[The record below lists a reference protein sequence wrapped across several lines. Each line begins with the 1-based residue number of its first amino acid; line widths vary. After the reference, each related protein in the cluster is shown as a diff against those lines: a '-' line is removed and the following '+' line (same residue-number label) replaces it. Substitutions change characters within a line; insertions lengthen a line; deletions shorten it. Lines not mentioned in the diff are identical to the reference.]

1 MKNNKLKFTLTALG
15 LFCVNLL
22 LAQSTISGTVT
33 DADTNEAIPG
43 VNILIQGTNE
53 GTNTDFDGN
62 FSLSTNRA
70 VPFTL
75 EISSIGFSSQTVEVT
90 SADQSIT
97 IALLPGENL
106 DEIVISASR
115 KPQKVQDAPAS
126 VSIISA
132 KDIENSSVAVDPIR
146 HLQNI
151 PGVQLQQQSANKIN
165 IEMRAGSGIFGTS
178 TFPILDYRYLVT
190 PSGGQFNSFQSGL
203 SNIDIAKVEVVRG
216 AASALYGPGVT
227 SGVVHFMSKNPIDY
241 PGTTVELLGGTMSTM
256 GASIRHA
263 YASKDKKFGYKINA
277 RYMKGDDFGLD
288 LVQDA
293 EQIATFSRTIS
304 QPDITNGYVDV
315 SSPGTLLLDMND
327 LDDDQDGNPLG
338 RKYRNYGI
346 NAHAE
351 YRPNDNTTAFLSGG
365 WTNGNGLF
373 FNDQGAGMT
382 QGNDYWVQ
390 GRVSSGGFFGA
401 LSYNYNDGGNEE
413 NPNFLYASGFRQ
425 VAIRSALEAQLQY
438 NFDIPSF
445 LDSSFTIGGDYR
457 DIFSDSA
464 NTLYGRYDDNDDY
477 VIAGAYVQGTS
488 KLTEKLELTYALRY
502 DDFNIFDEGLIAP
515 RVALVYKPADNHTFR
530 ASYNRATSGPVAL
543 QQFIDFP
550 LAILEPGVLDVW
562 LSGQADPQGFSSTP
576 YIDLALTPG
585 VEDTTLS
592 ADATG
597 LPAIFLYGGIAAAD
611 PTFIPTV
618 AGGLAAVNP
627 AIAQAFG
634 EWAASPLTQLSLS
647 QQNVGMF
654 YKYNLFNQEPMM
666 DPLTGAA
673 QLDPT
678 SQSKPGYTNTFEV
691 GYTGLLFDRLKVSV
705 DFYTYEVQG
714 FTQFTAIGPTVGL
727 IESPESLQNGELG
740 TAAGID
746 GIPAQYGQL
755 VADDFLNS
763 SFATAL
769 GLNDVNNPLRQA
781 LTPTL
786 VGAFTTAAQYALL
799 GNEDLDI
806 QPLAPAS
813 AFAALGAVETTRVP
827 QNDGVVHIPAGYRRF
842 NDAKRNHYGV
852 DFDLEYFATDE
863 LSVYANGSWLSQ
875 IIWEVGDDDL
885 PFTSYLNAPKQKY
898 RGGIRYANDKLRG
911 SLNYLYDEAFEAN
924 VGQFAGMAPQKNVV
938 DANIGYTFS
947 NGVRLDL
954 TASNLFNNE
963 YRAFANMPIIGRRV
977 IGKLTFDL

>member
-1 MKNNKLKFTLTALG
+1 MKNNKLKSTLAVLG

-22 LAQSTISGTVT
+22 MAQTTISGTIT
-33 DADTNEAIPG
+33 DAETNEPIPG
-43 VNILIQGTNE
+43 VNIVIQGTSD

-62 FSLSTNRA
+62 FSLNADRPL
-70 VPFTL
+70 PFTV
-75 EISSIGFSSQTVEVT
+75 EISSVGFGTQTVEVT
-90 SADQSIT
+90 SADQT
-97 IALLPGENL
+97 INISLQPGENL
-106 DEIVISASR
+106 DEIVVSASR

-263 YASKDKKFGYKINA
+263 YASENKKFGYKINA
-277 RYMKGDDFGLD
+277 RYIKGDDFGLD
-288 LVQDA
+288 PVADA
-293 EQIATFSRTIS
+293 DQIASFSRTIA
-304 QPDITNGYVDV
+304 QPDIVNGYVDV
-315 SSPGTLLLDMND
+315 SSPGTILLDMDD
-327 LDDDQDGNPLG
+327 LDDDRDGNPLG

-351 YRPNDNTTAFLSGG
+351 FRPNDNTSAFLSGG

-390 GRVSSGGFFGA
+390 ARMNSGGFFGA
-401 LSYNYNDGGNEE
+401 LSYNYNDGGDEK

-425 VAIRSALEAQLQY
+425 VAIRSALEAQVQY
-438 NFDIPSF
+438 TFDVPSF
-445 LDSSFTIGGDYR
+445 LDSSFTVGGDYR
-457 DIFSDSA
+457 DIYSDSA
-464 NTLYGRYDDNDDY
+464 NTLYGRYDDDDDY
-477 VIAGAYVQGTS
+477 IIAGAYVQGTS
-488 KLTEKLELTYALRY
+488 KLSDKLELTYALRY

-530 ASYNRATSGPVAL
+530 ASFNRATSGPVAL

-550 LAILEPGVLDVW
+550 LAILSPGVLDVW
-562 LSGQADPQGFSSTP
+562 LSGQADPQGFSSAP
-576 YIDLALTPG
+576 YIDLALTPT
-585 VEDTTLS
+585 EDTTLS
-592 ADATG
+592 PDTTG
-597 LPAIFLYGGIAAAD
+597 LPAVFLYG
-611 PTFIPTV
+611 
-618 AGGLAAVNP
+618 
-627 AIAQAFG
+627 AIAQQPGAIQGLATLLGQTLGANGANALAGAGAFG
-634 EWAASPLTQLSLS
+634 QWAASPATLGSLS
-647 QQNVGMF
+647 QQNVGFF
-654 YKYNLFNQEPMM
+654 YKYNLFNGEPMM
-666 DPLTGAA
+666 DMTTGAA
-673 QLDPT
+673 QLAAT
-678 SQSKPGYTNTFEV
+678 TRSQPGYTNTFEV
-691 GYTGLLFDRLKVSV
+691 GYSGLLFDKLKVGV

-727 IESPESLQNGELG
+727 VNNPQSLAAGEMG

-746 GIPAQYGQL
+746 EIPGQFGS
-755 VADDFLNS
+755 VIAANFAAS
-763 SFATAL
+763 SFAAGLDPLTLGVTQAFLTQAFTDAGEQAL
-769 GLNDVNNPLRQA
+769 GA
-781 LTPTL
+781 
-786 VGAFTTAAQYALL
+786 
-799 GNEDLDI
+799 
-806 QPLAPAS
+806 APA
-813 AFAALGAVETTRVP
+813 ALYTYLGAVETTRVP
-827 QNDGVVHIPAGYRRF
+827 QNDGIVHIPAGYRRF
-842 NDAKRNHYGV
+842 NDAKRDHYGI
-852 DFDLEYFATDE
+852 DFDLEYFATDK
-863 LSVYANGSWLSQ
+863 LSFFANGSWLSQ

-885 PFTSYLNAPKQKY
+885 PFSSYLNAPKEKY
-898 RGGIRYANDKLRG
+898 RGGVRYASDKFRA
-911 SLNYLYDEAFEAN
+911 SATYLYDEAFMAN

-938 DANIGYTFS
+938 DANIGYTFA
-947 NGVRLDL
+947 NGLRFDL
-954 TASNLFNNE
+954 TASNLFDNE

-977 IGKLTFDL
+977 IAKLTFDL

>member
-22 LAQSTISGTVT
+22 LAQSTLSGTIT
-33 DADTNEAIPG
+33 DADTNEPIPG
-43 VNILIQGTNE
+43 VNILIQGTTE

-62 FSLSTNRA
+62 FSLSTNLA

-75 EISSIGFSSQTVEVT
+75 EISSIGFGSQTVEV
-90 SADQSIT
+90 SAADQVIN
-97 IALLPGENL
+97 IALQAGENL

-241 PGTTVELLGGTMSTM
+241 PGTTVELLGGNMSTM

-277 RYMKGDDFGLD
+277 RYMKGNDFGLD
-288 LVQDA
+288 LVEDA
-293 EQIATFSRTIS
+293 DQIASFSRTIS

-351 YRPNDNTTAFLSGG
+351 FRPNDNTSAFLSGG

-390 GRVSSGGFFGA
+390 GRVNSGGFFGA
-401 LSYNYNDGGNEE
+401 LSYNYNDGGDEN

-457 DIFSDSA
+457 DIYSDSA

-477 VIAGAYVQGTS
+477 VIAGAYLQGTS
-488 KLTEKLELTYALRY
+488 KLTEQLELTYALRY

-515 RVALVYKPADNHTFR
+515 RVALVYKPADNHTIR

-550 LAILEPGVLDVW
+550 LAILSPGVLDVW
-562 LSGQADPQGFSSTP
+562 LSGQAEPQGFSSTP
-576 YIDLALTPG
+576 YIDLALTPT
-585 VEDTTLS
+585 EDTMIS
-592 ADATG
+592 PDATG
-597 LPAIFLYGGIAAAD
+597 LPALLLFGGIAQANPA
-611 PTFIPTV
+611 FIPTV
-618 AGGLAAVNP
+618 AGGLAGVNP
-627 AIAQAFG
+627 ALAQAFG
-634 EWAASPLTQLSLS
+634 TWAGSQQSATPSLAL
-647 QQNVGMF
+647 QNVGLF
-654 YKYNLFNQEPMM
+654 YKYNLFNGDPMM
-666 DPLTGAA
+666 DMRTGAA
-673 QLDPT
+673 QLDAT
-678 SQSKPGYTNTFEV
+678 TQSKPGYTNTFEV
-691 GYTGLLFDRLKVSV
+691 GYTGLLFDRLKVAV

-727 IESPESLQNGELG
+727 IESAQSLQNGELG
-740 TAAGID
+740 TVAGID
-746 GIPAQYGQL
+746 GIPAQFGR
-755 VADDFLNS
+755 VVTDDFYNS
-763 SFATAL
+763 PQGQQF
-769 GLNDVNNPLRQA
+769 GLNDPASPIRQA
-781 LTPTL
+781 LDPILTN
-786 VGAFTTAAQYALL
+786 AFTQAAQAALL
-799 GNEDLDI
+799 GNEALGID
-806 QPLAPAS
+806 PLAPAS
-813 AFAALGAVETTRVP
+813 AFAALGAIETTRVP

-852 DFDLEYFATDE
+852 DVDLEYFATDD

-885 PFTSYLNAPKQKY
+885 PFRSFLNAPQTKF
-898 RGGIRYANDKLRG
+898 RGGVRYANDKFRT
-911 SLNYLYDEAFEAN
+911 SVSYLYDEAFEAN

-938 DANIGYTFS
+938 DANIGYTFG
-947 NGVRLDL
+947 NGVRIDL

-977 IGKLTFDL
+977 VGKLTFDL